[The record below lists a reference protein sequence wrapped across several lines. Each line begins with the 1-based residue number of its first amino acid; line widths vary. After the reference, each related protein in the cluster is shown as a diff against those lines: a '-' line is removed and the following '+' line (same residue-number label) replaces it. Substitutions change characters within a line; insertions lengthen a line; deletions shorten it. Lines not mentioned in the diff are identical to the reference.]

1 MTDQTHSSGSYTLS
15 LLITWA
21 GLFTGPLVFTI
32 VSYFLKVSSQ
42 FTYAATAQF
51 TSIMA
56 YAVPAFMIGALF
68 GGNFLFKTRLEA
80 IKQMTIPDEKLAAYR
95 GVFIIRN
102 AMPEMAAFVAVVAF
116 LLAGDVRFLAGA
128 GVMLAWLIFIV
139 PTRGRIANDLEISP
153 ELVP

>member
-32 VSYFLKVSSQ
+32 VSYFLKVSGQ

-51 TSIMA
+51 TSIM
-56 YAVPAFMIGALF
+56 
-68 GGNFLFKTRLEA
+68 
-80 IKQMTIPDEKLAAYR
+80 
-95 GVFIIRN
+95 
-102 AMPEMAAFVAVVAF
+102 
-116 LLAGDVRFLAGA
+116 
-128 GVMLAWLIFIV
+128 AWLIFIV